1 MVFQTALVAARPNS
15 SSNASGSAVPAWST
29 HHSVWLKPSFR
40 KRSGVER
47 TAAVVVLLHA
57 GNQAG
62 EGVLEFLPFR
72 IPLSVRVHASG
83 LSCALR
89 LGVVLLRLAPPCGLR
104 FPSSTDPP

>member
-1 MVFQTALVAARPNS
+1 MVFQAALVAARPNS
-15 SSNASGSAVPAWST
+15 SSNAPGSATSAWTEHHRGCLRPAFPGR
-29 HHSVWLKPSFR
+29 L
-40 KRSGVER
+40 GMER
-47 TAAVVVLLHA
+47 TAAVGVLPHA
-57 GNQAG
+57 GNLPG
-62 EGVLEFLPFR
+62 EGVLEFLPSR